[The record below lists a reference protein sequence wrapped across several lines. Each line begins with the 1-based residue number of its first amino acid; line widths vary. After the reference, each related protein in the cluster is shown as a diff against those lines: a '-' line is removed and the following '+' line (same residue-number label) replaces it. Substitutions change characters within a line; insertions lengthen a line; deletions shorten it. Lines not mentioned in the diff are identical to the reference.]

1 MSSCY
6 NKIINFEFDQKD
18 IKHAVENGRLLSME
32 IEFSLICNF
41 RCQYCYVPNSEEL
54 KNELTNDEIRDLI
67 LQAKELGARKIIILG
82 GEPML
87 YPNIF
92 EMMQFIKDNGMAIE
106 MFTNGTN
113 IDKVAAKKLFDY
125 NVTVVLKLNSF
136 KEDLQ
141 DKLAGVKGAYKIIW
155 EAFHNLKDAGY
166 PSKEAILGISTVI
179 CNENFDELLKMW
191 QWIRDQKM
199 IPYFEMIT
207 PQGRAKENDM
217 SLEVDSQKVK
227 DLFFKISEI
236 DKKQYGQIWD
246 PQPPL
251 VGNKCLRHQFSCVV
265 NSRGFVMPC
274 VGVTIPVGNV
284 RETKLSDILKDSEV
298 IQNLRNY
305 RPLIKEPCQSCK
317 KVEDCYG
324 CRGAAYQLTGDY
336 LASDPLCWHNI
347 DKQKEIVSLP
357 IDVKDIIP
365 QKFSMRLV
373 DRLLKVG
380 ERVVEAE
387 TVIKPDNIFLD
398 DNGFLDEA
406 VYVELIAQ
414 SFAAGYGFLKLGL
427 NCKKVEGFLLGA
439 KKIKILHKAKVK
451 DHLKIVV
458 VKQAKYG
465 DFGIVKGEIFRND
478 ELLASGEIKLWNSKE
493 EQADV

>member
-6 NKIINFEFDQKD
+6 NRIVNFEFDQKD
-18 IKHAVENGRLLSME
+18 IKHAVDHGRLLSME
-32 IEFSLICNF
+32 IEFSLLCNF
-41 RCQYCYVPNSEEL
+41 RCQYCYVPNPDEL
-54 KNELTNDEIRDLI
+54 KNELTRDEIKDLI
-67 LQAKELGARKIIILG
+67 LQAKNLGARKIIILG

-87 YPNIF
+87 YPEIF

-113 IDKVAAKKLFDY
+113 IDKTAAKKLFDY

-136 KEDLQ
+136 KEEIQ

-155 EAFHNLKDAGY
+155 EAFNNLQDAGY
-166 PSKEAILGISTVI
+166 PSQESVLGISTVI
-179 CNENFDELLKMW
+179 CNDNFDELLDLW
-191 QWIRDQKM
+191 QWIRDRKL

-207 PQGRAKENDM
+207 PQGRARENDVK
-217 SLEVDSQKVK
+217 LEVDSQKVK
-227 DLFFKISEI
+227 ELFFKISEI
-236 DKKQYGQIWD
+236 DKKQYGQVWD

-284 RETKLSDILKDSEV
+284 RQTKLAEILKDSEV

-305 RPLIKEPCQSCK
+305 RPLIKEPCQSCQ
-317 KVEDCYG
+317 KVEECYG

-336 LASDPLCWHNI
+336 LASDPLCWHNV
-347 DKQKEIVSLP
+347 DKQHKIVSLP
-357 IDVKDIIP
+357 VEVKDIIP
-365 QKFSMRLV
+365 HKFSMRLV

-380 ERVVEAE
+380 ERVIESDV
-387 TVIKPDNIFLD
+387 VIRPDNIFLD

-414 SFAAGYGFLKLGL
+414 SFAAAYGFLNLGL
-427 NCKKVEGFLLGA
+427 TCKKVEGLLLGA
-439 KKIKILHKAKVK
+439 KKIKIFQRAKVK
-451 DHLKIVV
+451 DHLKIIVF
-458 VKQAKYG
+458 KEAKFG
-465 DFGIVKGEIFRND
+465 DFGVVKGEIFRQD
-478 ELLASGEIKLWNSKE
+478 ELLARGEIKILNNSGE
-493 EQADV
+493 YANI